1 MYKAR
6 LVVNG
11 NKKRQE
17 LTLMKPSCYSYM
29 LILWILADRCQ
40 KCILV

>member
-11 NKKRQE
+11 YKNRQE

-29 LILWILADRCQ
+29 LILWILAHRCQ
-40 KCILV
+40 KYIHV